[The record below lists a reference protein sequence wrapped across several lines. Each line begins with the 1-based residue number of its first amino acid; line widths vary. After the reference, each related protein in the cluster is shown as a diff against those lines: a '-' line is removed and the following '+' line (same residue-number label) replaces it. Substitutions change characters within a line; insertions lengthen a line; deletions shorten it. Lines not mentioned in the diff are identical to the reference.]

1 MASQYYV
8 GIDVGRR
15 QHSLAVLAADRPS
28 TWTQIAVF
36 PFSAD
41 APGFIAALHYL
52 AQAGAAPGVTRC
64 ALEAT
69 GGYYS
74 RPIYAALR
82 AHGYAVQWIKNPAVH
97 DLRETVYGRRS
108 KTDAEDARLIARLLY
123 LQEAVGQEYA
133 FHLVQSGDERYQY
146 LRRLVDLRW
155 KQVQARRR
163 ASNQLTQVLDVLFP
177 EFRLIFRKSVTGPTA
192 LHLLR
197 RFPTVDAIADAS
209 VEDLHQVLVGEAKS
223 LRHQT
228 AAPQLKQWAQ
238 ETAGLQGGTGPLQ
251 LAQEWLVQTLTD
263 LDRSVADLDQR
274 LAAAVQPL
282 PEAGVL
288 ATFPAMSPTRVA
300 TLLAGMG
307 APVTQFP
314 TDRTLRKQWGWYVEV
329 EQSGARYR
337 SRLGRGGN
345 RGTRRELYLLAMQ
358 LVQDRAADNPFRH
371 YYRRLVQGN
380 PTPKVPKVALGH
392 VASKL
397 TSVMFVCMRRGT
409 PYDPQ
414 QLWRHMGITVSA

>member
-1 MASQYYV
+1 MTSPYYV
-8 GIDVGRR
+8 GIDIGRR
-15 QHSLAVLAADRPS
+15 QHSLAVLPADRPD
-28 TWTQIAVF
+28 TWTRVPVF
-36 PFSAD
+36 SFSAD
-41 APGFIAALHYL
+41 APGFAAALTYL
-52 AQAGAAPGVTRC
+52 TQAGATPAGARC

-74 RPIYAALR
+74 RPLYATLR
-82 AHGYAVQWIKNPAVH
+82 AQGYQVHWVKNPAVH

-108 KTDAEDARLIARLLY
+108 KTEAEDARLIARLLF

-133 FHLVQSGDERYQY
+133 FHLVQPSDERYQY
-146 LRRLVDLRW
+146 LRLLVDLRW

-163 ASNQLTQVLDVLFP
+163 ASNQLTPVLDVLFP
-177 EFRLIFRKSVTGPTA
+177 EFRLVFRKSVTGPTA

-197 RFPTVDAIADAS
+197 RFPTVAAIAEAP
-209 VEDLHQVLVGEAKS
+209 VADLHQALVGEARS

-228 AAPQLKQWAQ
+228 AAAPLKRWAQ
-238 ETAGLQGGTGPLQ
+238 ETAGLKVGIGPLQ
-251 LAQEWLVQTLTD
+251 LAQDWLVQTLAA
-263 LDRSVADLDQR
+263 LDQSLADLDQR
-274 LAAAVQPL
+274 LATAVQPL
-282 PEAGVL
+282 PEAAVL

-314 TDRTLRKQWGWYVEV
+314 TDRALRKQWGWYVEV
-329 EQSGARYR
+329 EQSGAHYR

-358 LVQDRAADNPFRH
+358 LIQDRTPDNPFRH
-371 YYRRLVQGN
+371 YYRRLLRGN
-380 PTPKVPKVALGH
+380 PSPKVPKVALGH

-397 TSVMFVCMRRGT
+397 TTVMFVCMRHTT

-414 QLWRHMGITVSA
+414 TLAKHMGITLSA